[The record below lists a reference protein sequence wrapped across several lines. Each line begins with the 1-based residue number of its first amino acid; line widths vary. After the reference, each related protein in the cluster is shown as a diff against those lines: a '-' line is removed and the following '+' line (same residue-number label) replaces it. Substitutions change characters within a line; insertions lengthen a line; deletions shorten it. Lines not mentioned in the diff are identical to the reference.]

1 MANVPI
7 TKTTNLQPYLFKVL
21 QDEDA
26 GVELEITI
34 NIKSAA
40 GISSEA
46 LEKRIVEGFEQ
57 LGIPVEWEEG

>member
-26 GVELEITI
+26 GVELDITI
-34 NIKSAA
+34 NVTSDA
-40 GISSEA
+40 GISDEV
-46 LEKRIVEGFEQ
+46 LEKRIVEGFDQ
-57 LGIPVEWEEG
+57 LGVSVEWEEG